1 MISSGTRRLVS
12 ETCCPA
18 EADGEYAA
26 MKDISARNF
35 DSEDEFDA
43 YYDRLD
49 EDMPIQTAH
58 LSRAPL

>member
-1 MISSGTRRLVS
+1 
-12 ETCCPA
+12 
-18 EADGEYAA
+18 

-49 EDMPIQTAH
+49 EDMPIQTVH